1 MESSRVLGNSAE
13 LSKTFLLLPIL
24 ILAQLNLG
32 KMQFL
37 LLSRSQSKTY
47 VQSLKSSSW
56 VLGAFSTISIYY
68 FGGFFSL
75 FTFFQLSFNWFN
87 WTDSCWAKNKT
98 KRKKP
103 RKYFNFFFAIEDKA
117 YWCQSTHHLCP
128 KWLCLLESRHMS
140 NGATHGGSLP
150 AASAVRSFPEWMD
163 GHQHRFAPKIPL
175 RQKYFPPCRNT
186 TPRPLRS
193 HPQVGTP
200 PDFHCH
206 PGCSACF
213 EAVSFYLKIEVYTS

>member
-98 KRKKP
+98 KRKNRENISFFLLLRTKP
-103 RKYFNFFFAIEDKA
+103 IGVKALTIFVPSDFVYWKAAIWAMEPLMEA
-117 YWCQSTHHLCP
+117 PSQQPPRWGH
-128 KWLCLLESRHMS
+128 
-140 NGATHGGSLP
+140 
-150 AASAVRSFPEWMD
+150 FPNEWTAINID
-163 GHQHRFAPKIPL
+163 SHRRFRFAKNIF
-175 RQKYFPPCRNT
+175 RRAGIQ
-186 TPRPLRS
+186 PRGRWG
-193 HPQVGTP
+193 HT
-200 PDFHCH
+200 
-206 PGCSACF
+206 
-213 EAVSFYLKIEVYTS
+213 LK